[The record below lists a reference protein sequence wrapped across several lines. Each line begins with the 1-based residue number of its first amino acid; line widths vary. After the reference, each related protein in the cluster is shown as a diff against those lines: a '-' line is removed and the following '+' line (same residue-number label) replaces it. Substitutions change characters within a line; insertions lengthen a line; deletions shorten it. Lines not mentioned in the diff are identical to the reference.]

1 MTRTPALLAALLAAC
16 SSPPRKEAMSVL
28 DWHKA
33 ALEATAPERVGTV
46 APGSPEEAAAVARF
60 QEYWS
65 SFTPE
70 RVHSKLSSVYAPDAW
85 LDDTIK
91 SLHGLDAI
99 EAYMAE
105 SAGGA
110 ESCSVEPEDWTRK
123 GPDFYMRWKM
133 HVRFKKLKKGETT
146 STLGVTH
153 LRFNVDGKVAYHQD
167 YWDSARGIWE
177 HVPVLGWAI
186 RKIKAGL

>member
-1 MTRTPALLAALLAAC
+1 MNRLLPLAFLLAAC
-16 SSPPRKEAMSVL
+16 SSPSPKAMGVL

-33 ALEATAPERVGTV
+33 ALEATEPGRVGSV

-60 QEYWS
+60 QEYWA

-70 RVHSKLSSVYAPDAW
+70 RVHAKVRSVYAADAW

-99 EAYMAE
+99 EHYMAE
-105 SAGGA
+105 SAAGA

-133 HVRFKKLKKGETT
+133 HVRFKKFKKGQLT
-146 STLGVTH
+146 STLGITH
-153 LRFNVDGKVAYHQD
+153 LRFNKDGLVAYHQD
-167 YWDSARGIWE
+167 YWDSTRGIWE

-186 RKIKAGL
+186 RKIKARL